1 MNTISTFYIKN
12 NQIDENK
19 ITLYGSDVKHIKNVL
34 RHKIDDLITI
44 CDEDGT
50 RYISKIVRMEN
61 DEIVLDVTEK
71 LIDSNEPLVAITL
84 VQGLPKSDKMDFIVQ
99 KCTELGAKEIIPT
112 TMERTVV
119 KIDDSNSAKK
129 VERWNKI
136 AFEASKQC
144 GRTRVPTVEKIV
156 NLENIVENLSK
167 YDIVIVPY
175 ECEKDNMLKTVL
187 RNIDTNIRNIAVV
200 IGPEGGFSEKDIVL
214 LEKLPNVKKISLGK
228 RILRTETAGIAT
240 IAMLLYEYDM

>member
-19 ITLYGSDVKHIKNVL
+19 ITLYGNDVRHIKNVL

-119 KIDDSNSAKK
+119 KIDDSNSTKK